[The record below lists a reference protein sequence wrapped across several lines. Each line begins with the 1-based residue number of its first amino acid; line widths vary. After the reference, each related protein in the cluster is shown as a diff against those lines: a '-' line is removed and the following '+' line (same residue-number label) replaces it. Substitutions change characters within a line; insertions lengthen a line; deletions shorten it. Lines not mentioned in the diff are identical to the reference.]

1 MWVTDEVSSKAKV
14 RTAELWYIV
23 SGKADR
29 GNVNHVLSG
38 NEAYHRILISHAY
51 LSKIMPLRWKQSNS
65 SNLVGKW
72 HIRRIFIGVKRIY
85 LTSSKSDCTPWKLF
99 ADCKSATAP
108 YRVTVCNVAVL
119 DRLMPKLSREHQGC
133 CVLAMANQHFLAS
146 FNFIMKAWTATNS
159 QIETKPVSEPRL
171 PLPLSTRPI
180 IICHWSF
187 PFTRESIGM
196 KTNGEGGDV
205 DESSV
210 RPYPA
215 PHLPLSASPTHP
227 RSRHQV
233 HSTMMLCLLKE
244 GVWFQPQLNV
254 GLHMARP
261 RPKDEQY
268 NPWQSTEK
276 YIQMPVLWVVGRRS
290 PSYEP
295 GSSISSSDGNE
306 RLAGRSNCWI
316 NYSSAQWGSGL
327 IYCCAKLKK
336 TPIHSLR

>member
-1 MWVTDEVSSKAKV
+1 MLRSWTDSCQNCQEN
-14 RTAELWYIV
+14 I
-23 SGKADR
+23 R
-29 GNVNHVLSG
+29 G
-38 NEAYHRILISHAY
+38 AAF
-51 LSKIMPLRWKQSNS
+51 W
-65 SNLVGKW
+65 
-72 HIRRIFIGVKRIY
+72 
-85 LTSSKSDCTPWKLF
+85 PWPTK
-99 ADCKSATAP
+99 
-108 YRVTVCNVAVL
+108 
-119 DRLMPKLSREHQGC
+119 
-133 CVLAMANQHFLAS
+133 HFLAS

-316 NYSSAQWGSGL
+316 NYSSAQWGTGL

>member
-1 MWVTDEVSSKAKV
+1 MNCYKFSDWDKACFG
-14 RTAELWYIV
+14 APP
-23 SGKADR
+23 A
-29 GNVNHVLSG
+29 
-38 NEAYHRILISHAY
+38 A
-51 LSKIMPLRWKQSNS
+51 
-65 SNLVGKW
+65 
-72 HIRRIFIGVKRIY
+72 
-85 LTSSKSDCTPWKLF
+85 
-99 ADCKSATAP
+99 ATV
-108 YRVTVCNVAVL
+108 YT
-119 DRLMPKLSREHQGC
+119 
-133 CVLAMANQHFLAS
+133 
-146 FNFIMKAWTATNS
+146 TNNN
-159 QIETKPVSEPRL
+159 L
-171 PLPLSTRPI
+171 PLVLPI
-180 IICHWSF
+180 YSWKHRHENKWW
-187 PFTRESIGM
+187 
-196 KTNGEGGDV
+196 GGDV